1 MEKKVTINLCLKIL
15 AGILIAVGL
24 FMAVPFTVLAVEI
37 ILGKL
42 VDPEVIDLPLSLK
55 RFGLS
60 EIQANNPGLLT
71 TYVVS
76 YFFVL
81 IATGYGL
88 AHVIGRAIGKLGAM
102 NKIERIVC
110 WAFFA
115 VSLCVLVPT
124 NIKIMKSSK
133 HALQK
138 TKEENRDTYMG
149 IKMDD
154 FSRIYF
160 SKNDFIL
167 SKHENC
173 SSSYVRKGE
182 YFTGDPNVG
191 YLDSWNANA
200 QQIYQAEKHQPV
212 EPGTYRIICS
222 ARAEGAG
229 CYVFATTSSK
239 KYGVK
244 LVEVPHYGNTE
255 GEIWEN
261 APEGS
266 AEKEANSG
274 NGFGWSKVVVTIQI
288 DSHDTLIY
296 GVTTDSKFT
305 GKPYRSKW
313 FSAADFEVER
323 GGIN

>member
-1 MEKKVTINLCLKIL
+1 MDKKVTINYCLKVL
-15 AGILIAVGL
+15 FGIAIAVGL
-24 FMAVPFTVLAVEI
+24 FLAVPFIILAVEI
-37 ILGKL
+37 ILGKM
-42 VDPEVIDLPLSLK
+42 VDPETIDLPLSLK

-76 YFFVL
+76 LFFVIL
-81 IATGYGL
+81 SVGY
-88 AHVIGRAIGKLGAM
+88 AVTHVLGRAIGKFGAM

-110 WAFFA
+110 WLVFA
-115 VSLCVLVPT
+115 VSMCVLLT
-124 NIKIMKSSK
+124 SNTKILKASK
-133 HALQK
+133 HALEIS
-138 TKEENRDTYMG
+138 KEENRDTYMG

-160 SKNDFIL
+160 SKEGWIL
-167 SKHENC
+167 TKHENC
-173 SSSYVRKGE
+173 SSSFVRKGE
-182 YFTGDPNVG
+182 YFSGDANVG

-200 QQIYQAEKHQPV
+200 QQVYQAEKHQPV

-229 CYVFATTSSK
+229 CYIFATTSSR

-266 AEKEANSG
+266 AEKEANQG
-274 NGFGWSKVVVTIQI
+274 NGYGWSKVVVTIQI

-305 GKPYRSKW
+305 GKPYRSTW

-323 GGIN
+323 LGIN